1 MQQSHY
7 IIEHKYIL
15 AKIVY
20 YSTTICY
27 HSVMK
32 YYINYPR
39 WVRPALIVLIV
50 ACTAQIVYS
59 ILRLAKLWG
68 LTTTNLTVEITT
80 LVGMVIAIAL
90 TIVMLTARF
99 KVKGDILSLK
109 LLGIN
114 MLVGTVK
121 ISNMLNIAFYTSTN
135 RIYVGYMMDDSSTN
149 ILHINI
155 NPKAMPKFIEHMQ
168 SINNNITYTI
178 EEA

>member
-1 MQQSHY
+1 MQ
-7 IIEHKYIL
+7 
-15 AKIVY
+15 KIVY
-20 YSTTICY
+20 YCTTICY

-50 ACTAQIVYS
+50 ACTAQIAYS

-68 LTTTNLTVEITT
+68 LTTTSLTLEITT
-80 LVGMVIAIAL
+80 IVGMVVVILL

-99 KVKGDILSLK
+99 KVKSDILSLK

-114 MLVGTVK
+114 MLVGTIK
-121 ISNMLNIAFYTSTN
+121 ISNMLNIVYYASTN
-135 RIYVGYMMDDSSTN
+135 RIYVGYMMDDGSTN

-168 SINNNITYTI
+168 SINSNISYI
-178 EEA
+178 VEEA